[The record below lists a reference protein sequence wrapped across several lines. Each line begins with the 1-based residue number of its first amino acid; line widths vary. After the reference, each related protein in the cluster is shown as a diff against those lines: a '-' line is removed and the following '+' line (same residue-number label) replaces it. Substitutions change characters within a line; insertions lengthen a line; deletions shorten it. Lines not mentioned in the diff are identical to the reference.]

1 MKRWMLGVLLGAVVL
16 LFLAV
21 VVLPVVALRLVN
33 GVLATA
39 PDYVA
44 SAADFDL
51 LPLEG
56 AVAVD
61 GIRFVRPEVPDA
73 APFLEVQR
81 VVVTPH
87 LGTMLRGDRIIDVVV
102 EAPTITY
109 VVGPTAATSQTGLD
123 PEWVAAVMREYPV
136 TVDHLRL
143 VRGTANY
150 HDVAASPDV
159 ALALTGLDVEGT
171 NLANLTHSQEEKFA
185 HVTAKADVLE
195 SGELELDMDLAP
207 YQKEPTFELHA
218 NVRHVPLVRMNS
230 ALRAYGGFDVQAG
243 SASAAI
249 TMTASDGAYSGKA
262 EPVLADVKVV
272 KLDEEP
278 ELKRKPLKL
287 AWEAIIGTVKDV
299 AEIVSPGPND
309 QVELPVELKGR
320 FDGPSLIGNLVTLLP
335 KAWFGSLLHAF
346 GTASASGKKADR
358 LREEAV
364 PIAER
369 ESQAPDDDR

>member
-1 MKRWMLGVLLGAVVL
+1 MKRWLLGVL
-16 LFLAV
+16 LAV
-21 VVLPVVALRLVN
+21 VVLLFVAIVVVPIVALRIVN

-44 SAADFDL
+44 TAADFDL

-73 APFLEVQR
+73 SPFLEVQR

-87 LGTMLRGDRIIDVVV
+87 LGTMLRGDRIVDVVV
-102 EAPTITY
+102 EAPTLTY
-109 VVGPTAATSQTGLD
+109 VVGPTAATSQTGVD
-123 PEWVAAVMREYPV
+123 PEWVAAVLREYPV
-136 TVDHLRL
+136 TLDHLSI
-143 VRGTANY
+143 VRGTVNY

-159 ALALTGLDVEGT
+159 ALALTALDVEGT

-195 SGELELDMDLAP
+195 SGALELDMDLAP
-207 YQKEPTFELHA
+207 YEQAPTFTLNA

-243 SASAAI
+243 RASSAIA
-249 TMTASDGAYSGKA
+249 MTAADGAYSGKV
-262 EPVLADVKVV
+262 EPVLADVEVV
-272 KLDEEP
+272 ELDDEID
-278 ELKRKPLKL
+278 KKPLRV
-287 AWEAIIGTVKDV
+287 AWEAIVGTVKDV
-299 AEIVSPGPND
+299 AEIVSPGPKD
-309 QVELPVELKGR
+309 QVRLPVELHGR
-320 FDGPSLIGNLVTLLP
+320 FDGPSLIGNLVTILP
-335 KAWFGSLLHAF
+335 QAWFGSLLHAF
-346 GTASASGKKADR
+346 GTASASGKEADR

-364 PIAER
+364 PIAEK
-369 ESQAPDDDR
+369 ESQARR